1 MSSEEIKTPSRR
13 GLWTAAIAAVLLG
26 SVVVGYGFMDRAQSK
41 QEVVQWTNTQTT
53 PTVAL
58 AQLTPASP
66 HQIVTLPGNIQPY
79 NRAALFARVNG
90 YVKTW
95 DHDIGSPVKAGQVL
109 ATIDAPDLDQQLS
122 QANATLA
129 SVKANEHFATLTAN
143 RNNILVQKQI
153 VAQQLADQT
162 SADATAKKAV
172 VDANEA
178 NVRQL
183 EAMQSFKTLS
193 APFDGVVTARNVEL
207 GQLINSGGSGLPLF
221 EVSDLHRVRIFVQV
235 PQAFSGGLA
244 VGMKATFEMPQYP
257 GVQFDATLSH
267 VSKSINATS
276 HSMQVELQADNT
288 AGKFYGGSYCNVH
301 FQVPTEVN
309 LVTIP
314 STALVTGNQGTQVA
328 TLDANN
334 KVVLKNVQLGRDLGD
349 AVEVI
354 AGLTPADRVINNPPE
369 TLTAGDT
376 VRVAAATPQA
386 GAQGSAPNP
395 QATAQPSAS
404 NSQPA
409 ASSSPQPAPQPSSS
423 KSQAAVPAP
432 ASKTSQQ

>member
-1 MSSEEIKTPSRR
+1 MPSEDIKAPGRKS
-13 GLWTAAIAAVLLG
+13 LLTAAAAAVLMAGIVL
-26 SVVVGYGFMDRAQSK
+26 SYGFIGRAQSK
-41 QEVVQWTNTQTT
+41 QEVVDWTNTHAI

-58 AQLTPASP
+58 AALIPGSS
-66 HQIVTLPGNIQPY
+66 HQTLTLPGNIQPY
-79 NRAALFARVNG
+79 NRAAIFARVNG
-90 YVKTW
+90 YVQAW

-162 SADATAKKAV
+162 AADAAAKKAV

-183 EAMQSFKTLS
+183 EAMQSFKTLT

-207 GQLINSGGSGLPLF
+207 GALISSGGTGQPLF
-221 EVSDLHRVRIFVQV
+221 EVSDLHRVRIYVQV
-235 PQAFSGGLA
+235 PQSFSAGL
-244 VGMKATFEMPQYP
+244 VPGVKATFEMPQYP

-267 VSKSINATS
+267 VSKSMNATS
-276 HSMQVELQADNT
+276 RTMQVELQADNA
-288 AGKFYGGSYCNVH
+288 AGKFFAGSYCNVH
-301 FQVPTEVN
+301 FEIPADPN
-309 LVTIP
+309 LVRIP

-328 TLDANN
+328 TLNGNN
-334 KVVLKNVQLGRDLGD
+334 KVVLKNIRLGRDLGD
-349 AVEVI
+349 SVEVL
-354 AGLTPADRVINNPPE
+354 AGLSPSDRIIDSPPE
-369 TLTAGDT
+369 TLATGDA

-386 GAQGSAPNP
+386 
-395 QATAQPSAS
+395 
-404 NSQPA
+404 
-409 ASSSPQPAPQPSSS
+409 
-423 KSQAAVPAP
+423 AVPASP
-432 ASKTSQQ
+432 SKMSQQ